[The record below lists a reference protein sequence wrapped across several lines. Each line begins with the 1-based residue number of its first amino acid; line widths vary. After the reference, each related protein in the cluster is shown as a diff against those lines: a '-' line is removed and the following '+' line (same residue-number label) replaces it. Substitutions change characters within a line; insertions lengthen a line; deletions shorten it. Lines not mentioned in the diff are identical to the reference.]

1 MPATT
6 ELGKAVV
13 EQIEL
18 GRVDDDLSDI
28 AFSIAMRAQ
37 KNGGQNVA
45 NDIIVRQIAEG
56 SHDGNLAKIQIAVT
70 ERLLFT
76 GQTGIGTPP
85 THTLPA
91 TPTSIDPDATIVRGD
106 TVKVTGRL
114 SPNYLM
120 GHTFVVK
127 RIGTKRGGGRVV
139 VVDVPDEPQF
149 RRFAGNLNTRIPMTA
164 VAKVVA

>member
-37 KNGGQNVA
+37 KNGGQNVT
-45 NDIIVRQIAEG
+45 NDFITRQIAMG
-56 SHDGNLAKIQIAVT
+56 SYDGNLAKIQIAVT

-76 GQTGIGTPP
+76 GQTGIGIPP
-85 THTLPA
+85 AQALSGQT
-91 TPTSIDPDATIVRGD
+91 DPDATIARGD
-106 TVKVTGRL
+106 TIKVTGVL
-114 SPNYLM
+114 KPNYLM

-139 VVDVPDEPQF
+139 VVDVPNEPQF